1 MTRRASVRL
10 RITAVA
16 TVGIGLALG
25 ATALWLAGRA
35 ADRQLHDV
43 DAQLRSDAEVTK
55 RFIRSGGPVPDF
67 GPTGRIVQVVTPA
80 DGKVVGTNED
90 GRGVARLLPPPYER
104 DRAVTVTVSADAE
117 RAGLGRVRVWA
128 TSLRA
133 GEGDGTVLWV
143 VVGRSVDEL
152 RQSNESL
159 RATLLV
165 VVPLL
170 TLGLGALIWVVV
182 GRSLRPVEVIRST
195 VSEITVR
202 DLSQRVATTG
212 SGDEVDRLAV
222 TMNEM
227 LARLE
232 RASERA
238 RRLVADASH
247 ELRSPLAAARALIQ
261 SRPDDP
267 EGGRVHDAMAL
278 DALARLQAL
287 VDQLL
292 ELARQDLPH
301 APPSRPVDLDEL
313 VLQHADVLR
322 RTSDLTVDTS
332 SVSGGQVLGSEEA
345 LGRMVENLASNAGR
359 HARSRVAFAV
369 CEQGDRVELV
379 VTDDGPGIDA
389 EHREAVFERFTRL
402 DDARARDGS
411 GAGLGLAIVAR
422 IVERH
427 QGTVTLTAAPP
438 HATATAPGTTV
449 TVRLPALPA
458 VAADRR

>member
-1 MTRRASVRL
+1 MKLRL

-16 TVGIGLALG
+16 TVGIGLVLG

-43 DAQLRSDAEVTK
+43 DAQLRSDAQVTR
-55 RFIRSGGPVPDF
+55 RFIRSQGPVPDF

-80 DGKVVGTNED
+80 DAKVVGTNED
-90 GRGVARLLPPPYER
+90 GKGVALLLRPPYRR
-104 DRAVTVTVSADAE
+104 DRAVTVQP
-117 RAGLGRVRVWA
+117 AGLGRMRVWA
-128 TSLRA
+128 LPQSDRDPA
-133 GEGDGTVLWV
+133 GLWIL
-143 VVGRSVDEL
+143 VGRSIDQL
-152 RQSNESL
+152 HRSNESL

-170 TLGLGALIWVVV
+170 TLGLGGLIWLVV

-195 VSEITVR
+195 VSEITER
-202 DLSQRVATTG
+202 DLSQRVAT
-212 SGDEVDRLAV
+212 SGTDDEVDRLAV

-232 RASERA
+232 RASERE

-267 EGGRVHDAMAL
+267 AGGRTHDAMAL

-292 ELARQDLPH
+292 ELARHDLPQ

-322 RTSDLTVDTS
+322 RTSDLSVDTS

-345 LGRMVENLASNAGR
+345 LGRMVENLASNAAR
-359 HARSRVAFAV
+359 HARSLVAFTV
-369 CEQGDRVELV
+369 CEEGDGVQLV
-379 VTDDGPGIDA
+379 VSDDGPGIGA
-389 EHREAVFERFTRL
+389 EHRHAVFERFTRL

-427 QGTVTLTAAPP
+427 HGTV
-438 HATATAPGTTV
+438 HIDATPSGPGTAV
-449 TVRLPALPA
+449 TVRLPALT
-458 VAADRR
+458 D